1 LAFTNF
7 SNKLIN
13 LLQIV
18 IFIKHEI
25 LYNIML
31 ELLLG
36 TKTKVRL
43 LKVLAASGNPLTRNE
58 LAHLTHSGMRST
70 YEQIE
75 ELIAIGVLKEIEN
88 GRSRVALD
96 PEFPFYDSIR
106 DLFLSGKDYP
116 GIPQDVLKIVDRIC
130 GDNYYL
136 GAFTAARQRI
146 TPVDY
151 DPQIYMVNI
160 LKKHYPGL
168 SPRIMAL
175 GKLPRVSVYENM
187 EEAREMTIIV
197 NTCENIPLDVKR
209 IDYLNVE
216 VWIASVERGII
227 ECIKGKTPFTMYGAY
242 LALLQNML
250 DNVIDL
256 EYFRKLA
263 IEENCL
269 FDVLS
274 VMQEFNE
281 VSGKEIFSLTQ
292 EEKNMVR
299 KARETV
305 DKKEIKHAINTVM
318 G

>member
-1 LAFTNF
+1 
-7 SNKLIN
+7 
-13 LLQIV
+13 
-18 IFIKHEI
+18 
-25 LYNIML
+25 ML
-31 ELLLG
+31 ELLFG

-43 LKVLAASGNPLTRNE
+43 LKVLAESGDPMTRNE
-58 LAHLTHSGMRST
+58 LANLTHSGIRST

-75 ELIAIGVLKEIEN
+75 ELIAIGVLREIEN
-88 GRSRVALD
+88 RRSRVALD

-116 GIPQDVLKIVDRIC
+116 GIPQDVLKMVNRIC
-130 GDNYYL
+130 GDNYYI

-160 LKKHYPGL
+160 LKKNYPIL
-168 SPRIMAL
+168 SSRIMVL
-175 GKLPRVSVYENM
+175 GKLHKVRVYEKM
-187 EEAREMTIIV
+187 EEASEMTVIV
-197 NTCENIPLDVKR
+197 NTCESIPPDVKR

-227 ECIKGKTPFTMYGAY
+227 ECLTRNTPFTKYGTY

-250 DNVIDL
+250 DNDIDL

-263 IEENCL
+263 VEENCL
-269 FDVLS
+269 ALVLS
-274 VMQEFNE
+274 VMSEFNE
-281 VSGKEIFSLTQ
+281 VSGKEIFPLTG
-292 EEKNMVR
+292 EERDVDR
-299 KARETV
+299 KGKATV

>member
-1 LAFTNF
+1 
-7 SNKLIN
+7 
-13 LLQIV
+13 
-18 IFIKHEI
+18 
-25 LYNIML
+25 ML

-43 LKVLAASGNPLTRNE
+43 LKVLAASGDPMTRNE
-58 LAHLTHSGMRST
+58 LANLTHSGIRST

-75 ELIAIGVLKEIEN
+75 ELVAIGVLKEIEN
-88 GRSRVALD
+88 GRSRIVLD

-116 GIPQDVLKIVDRIC
+116 GIPQDVLKMVDRIC
-130 GDNYYL
+130 GDNYYF

-146 TPVDY
+146 TPIDY

-168 SPRIMAL
+168 STRVMAL

-197 NTCENIPLDVKR
+197 NTCENIPPDVKKN
-209 IDYLNVE
+209 DYLNVE

-227 ECIKGKTPFTMYGAY
+227 ECLTGKTPFTIYGTY

-250 DNVIDL
+250 DNVMDP

-263 IEENCL
+263 IEANCL
-269 FDVLS
+269 PHVLA

-281 VSGKEIFSLTQ
+281 VSGKEIFALTQ
-292 EEKNMVR
+292 EDRNMVR
-299 KARETV
+299 KTRATV
-305 DKKEIKHAINTVM
+305 DKKEIKHVINTVM

>member
-1 LAFTNF
+1 
-7 SNKLIN
+7 
-13 LLQIV
+13 
-18 IFIKHEI
+18 
-25 LYNIML
+25 ML

-36 TKTKVRL
+36 TRTKVRL
-43 LKVLAASGNPLTRNE
+43 LKVLAESGDPMTRNE
-58 LAHLTHSGMRST
+58 LARITHSGTRST

-88 GRSRVALD
+88 GRSRLALD

-106 DLFLSGKDYP
+106 DLFLSGRDYP
-116 GIPQDVLKIVDRIC
+116 GIPQDVLKLVDRIC
-130 GDNYYL
+130 SDNYYL

-168 SPRIMAL
+168 SPRVMVL
-175 GKLPRVSVYENM
+175 GKLSGVRVYEKIG
-187 EEAREMTIIV
+187 EAGEMTIIA
-197 NTCENIPLDVKR
+197 NACENIPPDVKR

-227 ECIKGKTPFTMYGAY
+227 ECLTGKTPFTLYGTY
-242 LALLQNML
+242 LALLQNRL
-250 DNVIDL
+250 DNVMDQDYL
-256 EYFRKLA
+256 KKLA

-269 FDVLS
+269 PRFLA
-274 VMQEFNE
+274 VMSEFNE
-281 VSGKEIFSLTQ
+281 VSEKEIFPLT
-292 EEKNMVR
+292 EEER
-299 KARETV
+299 SIAGEAKAAV

>member
-1 LAFTNF
+1 
-7 SNKLIN
+7 
-13 LLQIV
+13 
-18 IFIKHEI
+18 
-25 LYNIML
+25 ML

-36 TKTKVRL
+36 TRTKVRL
-43 LKVLAASGNPLTRNE
+43 LKVLAESGDPMTRNE
-58 LAHLTHSGMRST
+58 LARITHSGTRST

-88 GRSRVALD
+88 GRSRLALD

-106 DLFLSGKDYP
+106 DLFLSGRDYP
-116 GIPQDVLKIVDRIC
+116 GIPQDVLKLVDRIC
-130 GDNYYL
+130 SDNYYL

-168 SPRIMAL
+168 SPRVMVL
-175 GKLPRVSVYENM
+175 GKLSGVRVYEKIG
-187 EEAREMTIIV
+187 EAGEMTIIA
-197 NTCENIPLDVKR
+197 NACENIPPDVKR

-227 ECIKGKTPFTMYGAY
+227 ECLTGKTPFTLYGTY
-242 LALLQNML
+242 LAMLQNRL
-250 DNVIDL
+250 DNVMDQDYL
-256 EYFRKLA
+256 KKLA

-269 FDVLS
+269 PRFLA
-274 VMQEFNE
+274 VMSEFNE
-281 VSGKEIFSLTQ
+281 VSEKEIFPLT
-292 EEKNMVR
+292 EEER
-299 KARETV
+299 SIAGEAKAAV